1 MDAIEAVSELPEP
14 WLSVEHAVCHVCCM
28 RAADACSAADRAI
41 VAWHSTRCDAQRWL
55 QAVYNALRSNVA
67 KEREEKM
74 RRTVQTMRHMLIESQ
89 QHEGAREVQLGK
101 LTHEVSRSA
110 FRAARAC
117 VCVNVRAR
125 LTVDVWRRWRYHT

>member
-1 MDAIEAVSELPEP
+1 MPRL
-14 WLSVEHAVCHVCCM
+14 LHACRRRLLGGRSCN
-28 RAADACSAADRAI
+28 RR
-41 VAWHSTRCDAQRWL
+41 VAQHSLRCTARWL

-101 LTHEVSRSA
+101 LTHEVSGSA

-125 LTVDVWRRWRYHT
+125 LTVDVW

>member
-1 MDAIEAVSELPEP
+1 MPYVR
-14 WLSVEHAVCHVCCM
+14 HVCCM
-28 RAADACSAADRAI
+28 RAAEACSAADCAI

-101 LTHEVSRSA
+101 LTHEVSGSA
-110 FRAARAC
+110 SCALAR
-117 VCVNVRAR
+117 VCVSTCA
-125 LTVDVWRRWRYHT
+125 LG